1 MKTLVQSNVMSSQ
14 VEKNC
19 NQSIEILAKLPT
31 ICCPI
36 DLQYFYFLGKTAQ
49 VGKDL
54 TYYY

>member
-19 NQSIEILAKLPT
+19 NQSIEILAELPT
-31 ICCPI
+31 ICCSI
-36 DLQYFYFLGKTAQ
+36 NLQYFYFLGKIAQ
-49 VGKDL
+49 VGTDL